1 MNGGVE
7 LVEVGFEVVV
17 GAAGIAAVAV
27 FDPVGAGEEA
37 PHLAVV
43 GSLRQVANQVD
54 ELVGV
59 AVLPVPLY
67 GLNLLGTH
75 TA

>member
-1 MNGGVE
+1 ME
-7 LVEVGFEVVV
+7 EGFEGVV
-17 GAAGIAAVAV
+17 GAASIAAVAV
-27 FDPVGAGEEA
+27 FDPLGAGEEV

-43 GSLRQVANQVD
+43 GSLRQVAHQVD

-59 AVLPVPLY
+59 AVFPMPLNR
-67 GLNLLGTH
+67 LNLLGTH

>member
-1 MNGGVE
+1 MKGGVE
-7 LVEVGFEVVV
+7 LVKVGFEVVV
-17 GAAGIAAVAV
+17 GTAGVAAVAV
-27 FDPVGAGEEA
+27 FDPLGAGEEV

-43 GSLRQVANQVD
+43 GSLRQVAHQVD

-59 AVLPVPLY
+59 AILSMPLY

>member
-1 MNGGVE
+1 M
-7 LVEVGFEVVV
+7 EVGLEVVV

-27 FDPVGAGEEA
+27 FDPLGAGEEA
-37 PHLAVV
+37 SHLAVV
-43 GSLRQVANQVD
+43 GSLRQVAHQVY

-59 AVLPVPLY
+59 AILSMPLY
-67 GLNLLGTH
+67 RLNLLGTH

>member
-1 MNGGVE
+1 MK
-7 LVEVGFEVVV
+7 VGFEVVV
-17 GAAGIAAVAV
+17 GTAGIAAVAV
-27 FDPVGAGEEA
+27 FDPVGAGEEV

-43 GSLRQVANQVD
+43 GSLRQVAHQVD
-54 ELVGV
+54 ELIGV
-59 AVLPVPLY
+59 AVFPMPLY

>member
-1 MNGGVE
+1 M
-7 LVEVGFEVVV
+7 EVGFEVVV
-17 GAAGIAAVAV
+17 GTAGIAAIAV
-27 FDPVGAGEEA
+27 FDPLGAGEEV

-43 GSLRQVANQVD
+43 SSLRQVAHQVD

-59 AVLPVPLY
+59 AVLPMPLY
-67 GLNLLGTH
+67 GINLLGTH

>member
-1 MNGGVE
+1 MKCGVE
-7 LVEVGFEVVV
+7 LVKVGFDVVV
-17 GAAGIAAVAV
+17 GASGVTAVAV
-27 FDPVGAGEEA
+27 FDPVGAGEEV

-43 GSLRQVANQVD
+43 GSLRQVAHQVD

-59 AVLPVPLY
+59 AVFPMPLNS
-67 GLNLLGTH
+67 LKLLGTH